1 MCELNGINPYF
12 NSFNIIQSTF
22 SDLIRNDKVK
32 KTSLSS
38 AIYEL
43 GSIQCEFSRLQKI
56 EEKLKQY
63 EKKIEGRLKQ
73 HEKKLKQT
81 QKEKQND

>member
-1 MCELNGINPYF
+1 MCKLNPYF
-12 NSFNIIQSTF
+12 NSFNVIQSTF

-63 EKKIEGRLKQ
+63 ENKSKNTNNSFT
-73 HEKKLKQT
+73 KQT
-81 QKEKQND
+81 QKEKRND

>member
-1 MCELNGINPYF
+1 MCKLNPYF
-12 NSFNIIQSTF
+12 NSFNVIQSTF

-63 EKKIEGRLKQ
+63 EKK
-73 HEKKLKQT
+73 LKQT
-81 QKEKQND
+81 QKEQTK

>member
-1 MCELNGINPYF
+1 MCKLNEIDPYF
-12 NSFNIIQSTF
+12 NSFNTIQSTF
-22 SDLIRNDKVK
+22 SDLVKNKEIK

-43 GSIQCEFSRLQKI
+43 GSIQCEFMRLQKI

-63 EKKIEGRLKQ
+63 EKK
-73 HEKKLKQT
+73 LKQT
-81 QKEKQND
+81 QKEQTK